1 MLGRAPAR
9 EVEREREGH
18 QDVYKCGSTQAAAD
32 SDLVNA
38 RSARVTSSRLS
49 ATYCSRNFGSEGDP
63 GDGRVTIRSMSDGDG
78 LRY

>member
-38 RSARVTSSRLS
+38 R
-49 ATYCSRNFGSEGDP
+49 
-63 GDGRVTIRSMSDGDG
+63 
-78 LRY
+78 